1 MELEMPK
8 FIEKKYYYYDDS
20 GMMRLKPDAPKWAEK
35 EYEEYTKDMQPFR
48 IENGQIV
55 L

>member
-1 MELEMPK
+1 MDIKMPK
-8 FIEKKYYYYDDS
+8 FIEQKYYYYDDS
-20 GMMRLKPDAPKWAEK
+20 GMMRLKPEAPEWAKK
-35 EYEEYTKDMQPFR
+35 EYEEYSKTMQPFK